1 MTGCRMSAPPPRA
14 LVLRIASLL
23 RAQASTVLTTRLVAW
38 YGFTLWG
45 YAPVRTGTSRILE
58 GRIIGLLALRV
69 CSCRIYLIITTAVYS
84 TAVSC
89 MEKYS
94 SSSAGRV
101 QTYTLQLCTAL
112 GAAQILTFDRNP
124 NITTATRP

>member
-38 YGFTLWG
+38 YTL

-58 GRIIGLLALRV
+58 GRIIGSLALRV

>member
-38 YGFTLWG
+38 YTLG
-45 YAPVRTGTSRILE
+45 VAYAPVRTGTSRILE
-58 GRIIGLLALRV
+58 GRIIGSLALRV